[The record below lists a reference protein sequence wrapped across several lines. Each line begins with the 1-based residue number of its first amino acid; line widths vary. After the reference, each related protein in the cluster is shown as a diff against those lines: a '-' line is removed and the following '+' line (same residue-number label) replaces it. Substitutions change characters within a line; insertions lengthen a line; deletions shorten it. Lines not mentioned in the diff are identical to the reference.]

1 VTYVRLRAPSEAA
14 TKSVGFARPGAG
26 TPNAPAERMTQPT
39 ARKKTSNSG
48 KADDLM
54 STISNDASDAAEA
67 IEERGAE
74 LFEKVKATGND
85 MFRKAKDTG
94 SEQLDKVRDFIVAN
108 PFQCVVGG
116 IAFGL
121 LMRSWLRGPTTT
133 LVMMGGAAYLGFRYA
148 GERSAQTER

>member
-1 VTYVRLRAPSEAA
+1 
-14 TKSVGFARPGAG
+14 
-26 TPNAPAERMTQPT
+26 MTQPT
-39 ARKKTSNSG
+39 ARKKPGNTG
-48 KADDLM
+48 KSDDL
-54 STISNDASDAAEA
+54 IANLAHEASDAAEA
-67 IEERGAE
+67 VEERGAE
-74 LFEKVKATGND
+74 VFDKVKAAGND
-85 MFRKAKDTG
+85 MFQKAKATG
-94 SEQLDKVRDFIVAN
+94 SEQLDKVRDYIVAN